1 MSTRKSSTSGMTEQS
16 PLSPIRI
23 SDNLENKWA
32 ERPKNKRSRKKQRE
46 EGQKKLVYGDDD
58 DRYKGQEYNDSFNF
72 DLSFESDELPPS
84 QDSAPLK
91 DQHPKEETNSSA
103 ASCTS
108 TSSLK
113 EKGGELNEDPNDI
126 KKARQLVSIYL
137 NTRNTMRADFNV
149 IDPIADSTLSGTED
163 NCSKNEDFF
172 RVSRSTFTRA
182 EKVKTTLSLK
192 YLYIQKT
199 YDWLIHNKDTNV
211 HAGVEG
217 VYNPLQVIRNRD
229 MRYKG
234 GEKKRIW
241 TTNSLTLAS
250 SAFSSHNIHNN
261 SKKRWTLVWEVD
273 IYELIYDMSW
283 RNSHWHD
290 LKRPDGSLW
299 FPDLSK
305 SLHKQHRNK
314 DPKRLHDRLFN
325 DNDDGG
331 HARGSTDTSGVA
343 HNSSDQ
349 LFNMLKGRTK
359 KHKKR
364 PSARKGSFNS
374 FHSSQSSMS
383 YDGLLTDDQQK
394 SSTSTSL
401 RNTISP
407 VLELASD
414 KQKEENSN
422 YRHTFDV
429 KRQSNENSLSESI
442 QEANNVRLEKELDPK
457 EFNITSVPFRP
468 IESKK
473 ISNPPSTATLEL
485 KSFFN
490 PQDVQN
496 YTKDMNKQDFIYDHY
511 RSIIV
516 DLKYFNQVLS
526 NRSFYLRTIHP
537 ALCSSLENKLN
548 DIIYRQIKD
557 MRELVVHI
565 DGDFLSAYESLYN
578 GFLDEIRSLIHVIN
592 DDYSVRVDNLMST
605 SDRSIGEI
613 TTSLSLELRKTNERL
628 EKLNSSLFGG
638 IVNETLSDSSLSI
651 KIMDSDSNRILYFF
665 LENVIVVLLR
675 TTWIV
680 ANIYRLFRG
689 IIRILWKIVYVFVRL
704 LVKTVTS

>member
-1 MSTRKSSTSGMTEQS
+1 MSTRKSSTSGMVEQS

-23 SDNLENKWA
+23 SDNLENRWT
-32 ERPKNKRSRKKQRE
+32 ERPKNKRSRKKHRDSGRKE
-46 EGQKKLVYGDDD
+46 SMYGDE
-58 DRYKGQEYNDSFNF
+58 DRFKSQKYNDSFNF

-84 QDSAPLK
+84 QHSAPHK
-91 DQHPKEETNSSA
+91 DQPPKEETNSSV

-113 EKGGELNEDPNDI
+113 DKGGDFNEDPNDI

-149 IDPIADSTLSGTED
+149 VDPIADSTISGMED
-163 NCSKNEDFF
+163 NSSKGEDFF
-172 RVSRSTFTRA
+172 KVSRSTFTRA

-199 YDWLIHNKDTNV
+199 YDWLIHNKDTNE
-211 HAGVEG
+211 HAGAEG

-229 MRYKG
+229 TRYKG
-234 GEKKRIW
+234 GEKRKRW
-241 TTNSLTLAS
+241 TTNSLALAS
-250 SAFSSHNIHNN
+250 SAFSSHNIHNK
-261 SKKRWTLVWEVD
+261 SKKKWTSVWEVD
-273 IYELIYDMSW
+273 IFELIYDMTW
-283 RNSHWHD
+283 RNSHRHE
-290 LKRPDGSLW
+290 LRRPDGSLW
-299 FPDLSK
+299 FPELSK
-305 SLHKQHRNK
+305 SFHKHHQKN

-325 DNDDGG
+325 DNDDGRP
-331 HARGSTDTSGVA
+331 ATSNMDTSGMA

-364 PSARKGSFNS
+364 PSARKDSFNS

-383 YDGLLTDDQQK
+383 YDRLLTDDQQK

-407 VLELASD
+407 VLESASD
-414 KQKEENSN
+414 IQKEDDPNFKL
-422 YRHTFDV
+422 TFDV
-429 KRQSNENSLSESI
+429 KRQSHENSLSESV
-442 QEANNVRLEKELDPK
+442 QEANNVKLEKELDPK

-473 ISNPPSTATLEL
+473 TSNPPSTATSES
-485 KSFFN
+485 KSYFN
-490 PQDVQN
+490 TPDLRN
-496 YTKDMNKQDFIYDHY
+496 YSKDINKQDFIYDHY
-511 RSIIV
+511 RSIII

-526 NRSFYLRTIHP
+526 NRLFYLRTIHP

-548 DIIYRQIKD
+548 DIIYHQIKD

-578 GFLDEIRSLIHVIN
+578 GFLDEIRSSIHVIN
-592 DDYSVRVDNLMST
+592 DEYSVRVDNLMSN

-628 EKLNSSLFGG
+628 EKLNSSLFGS

-651 KIMDSDSNRILYFF
+651 KIMDSGSNRILYFF

-680 ANIYRLFRG
+680 ANTYRVFRG
-689 IIRILWKIVYVFVRL
+689 IIRILWKIFYVFIRL

>member
-1 MSTRKSSTSGMTEQS
+1 MTEQS
-16 PLSPIRI
+16 PLSPIRM
-23 SDNLENKWA
+23 SGNFLESKCTERSKQKRPRNKQ
-32 ERPKNKRSRKKQRE
+32 NKA
-46 EGQKKLVYGDDD
+46 GQKEQVYGDDD
-58 DRYKGQEYNDSFNF
+58 KFKNQDYNDSFSF

-84 QDSAPLK
+84 QGSAPYK
-91 DQHPKEETNSSA
+91 DQHPKDETNSSA
-103 ASCTS
+103 ESRLSASY
-108 TSSLK
+108 LK
-113 EKGGELNEDPNDI
+113 EKGGELDEDPNDI

-149 IDPIADSTLSGTED
+149 VDPIADSTISGTED
-163 NCSKNEDFF
+163 NSSRSEDMF

-182 EKVKTTLSLK
+182 EKVKTMLSLK

-199 YDWLIHNKDTNV
+199 YDWLIHNKDTNI

-217 VYNPLQVIRNRD
+217 VYNPLQVIRNRG

-234 GEKKRIW
+234 GEKRRIW

-261 SKKRWTLVWEVD
+261 SKKKWTLVWEVD
-273 IYELIYDMSW
+273 IYELLYDMSW
-283 RNSHWHD
+283 RNSHWHE

-305 SLHKQHRNK
+305 SNHRHHRIK
-314 DPKRLHDRLFN
+314 DSKKLHDRLFN
-325 DNDDGG
+325 DHDDGKL
-331 HARGSTDTSGVA
+331 AMGSMDTSGVA

-364 PSARKGSFNS
+364 QNARKASFNS

-401 RNTISP
+401 RNTFSP

-414 KQKEENSN
+414 NQKDDDAS
-422 YRHTFDV
+422 YKLTFDV
-429 KRQSNENSLSESI
+429 KRQYTENSPSDSL
-442 QEANNVRLEKELDPK
+442 QDPKNVSSEKELDPK
-457 EFNITSVPFRP
+457 EFSITSVPFQP

-473 ISNPPSTATLEL
+473 ISNPPSAATLEL
-485 KSFFN
+485 KSYLN
-490 PQDVQN
+490 SQDVQN
-496 YTKDMNKQDFIYDHY
+496 NTKDMNKQDLIYDHY
-511 RSIIV
+511 RSIII

-526 NRSFYLRTIHP
+526 NRSFYLRTVHP

-578 GFLDEIRSLIHVIN
+578 GFLEEIRSLIHVIN
-592 DDYSVRVDNLMST
+592 DDYSVRVDNLMSN

-628 EKLNSSLFGG
+628 DKLNTSLFGS

-689 IIRILWKIVYVFVRL
+689 IIRILWNILYVFIRL